1 MTPVERVEWMLSMEA
16 QMPQKDAA
24 GIYIPSGMDAVVKIK
39 ALEEVLKILR
49 PKSQDNKGEL

>member
-16 QMPQKDAA
+16 QMPRKDAA

-39 ALEEVLKILR
+39 ALEEVLKILQ
-49 PKSQDNKGEL
+49 PKSQDNKV